1 MNEVIL
7 SPSLLAADFARAGEA
22 LALVREAGAPWIH
35 LDVMDGHFVRAVTFG
50 GQMVAALR
58 RCSDLFL
65 DVHIM
70 ADRNGALAED
80 LMQAGADSITFH
92 IESEKDPAA
101 LLQRIR
107 AGGCR
112 AGLALKP
119 ATPVEQ
125 VYPYLPLCDMVLVMT
140 VEPGAGGQPL
150 IPETLEKV
158 RALRNRAPELDIQVD
173 GGINERTA
181 AAAREAGANVLV
193 AGSAVFGSSDPAGA
207 IAQLRG
213 GAPCA

>member
-1 MNEVIL
+1 
-7 SPSLLAADFARAGEA
+7 
-22 LALVREAGAPWIH
+22 
-35 LDVMDGHFVRAVTFG
+35 
-50 GQMVAALR
+50 
-58 RCSDLFL
+58 
-65 DVHIM
+65 
-70 ADRNGALAED
+70 
-80 LMQAGADSITFH
+80 
-92 IESEKDPAA
+92 
-101 LLQRIR
+101 
-107 AGGCR
+107 
-112 AGLALKP
+112 
-119 ATPVEQ
+119 
-125 VYPYLPLCDMVLVMT
+125 MVLVMT

-207 IAQLRG
+207 IARLRG